1 MTTKLHSLRHSS
13 WARVVLVQDIF
24 IDQLEQA
31 GAVLELVLKL
41 NNT

>member
-13 WARVVLVQDIF
+13 WAGVVLVQDVF
-24 IDQLEQA
+24 TDQLEQA
-31 GAVLELVLKL
+31 GPVLELVFKL